1 MNGGTLTFAAGQKPW
16 LAPPPRRAFVAHW
29 LTAIGLLCA
38 VLLVVLLS
46 TSPGLF
52 LLAAPMLLLSL
63 ALVGLAG
70 AATLIEPPRWADIGL
85 IVFAFAMMD
94 TSMRKGGVHAGGF
107 DAQSIFKGLVWLL
120 VLAYAA
126 IHGTRSLTKHPLLL
140 MLAAYCLLAFVSALY
155 SKSRL
160 LGLGSGIALLAIA
173 LYAALISRWDL
184 QKIHRLWNALFAA
197 VALLAAVSLIMYF
210 AFPSWARDYL
220 ASGAGRMR
228 GVTGSGNSLG
238 PILCIGLIVG
248 ACTLSGA
255 RRLAGRAWRL
265 ALMALMASC
274 LVLTESRGSAVG
286 LVAAFVILAS
296 FGRPLVALASSV
308 VALLAGWAMLQPGL
322 LDSTVRS
329 LAQAFSRSGN
339 AQEIASFTGRSDIWA
354 AIVPKWLESPWIGY
368 GLGSPRVVVSQAY
381 TTRWGQTYESA
392 HNWLLES
399 LLSFG
404 VIGTAVLVAFLVAL
418 LVQAWRLR
426 RRLLARPQRR
436 RELALAN
443 CLLRCWIFLLVSG
456 MVEKSFAGMPNPTTV
471 LFAFMAGT
479 AVALQI
485 ALDGETAA
493 EQPR

>member
-1 MNGGTLTFAAGQKPW
+1 MNGATATFAAGPMPW
-16 LAPPPRRAFVAHW
+16 RAPAAQRAAVAHW
-29 LTAIGLLCA
+29 LTAIGLVCA
-38 VLLVVLLS
+38 LLLVVLLS
-46 TSPGLF
+46 ASPGLF
-52 LLAAPMLLLSL
+52 LLAAPLLLLSL
-63 ALVGLAG
+63 ALAGLAG
-70 AATLIEPPRWADIGL
+70 TATLIEPPRWADIGL

-94 TSMRKGGVHAGGF
+94 TSLRKGGVHAGGF

-126 IHGTRSLTKHPLLL
+126 VHGTRSLAKHPLLL
-140 MLAAYCLLAFVSALY
+140 MLAAYCVLAFASALY

-173 LYAALISRWDL
+173 LYAALISQWNL
-184 QKIHRLWNALFAA
+184 EKLHRLWSALFAA
-197 VALLAAVSLIMYF
+197 VALLAAVSLAMYF
-210 AFPSWARDYL
+210 AFPTWARDYL
-220 ASGAGRMR
+220 ASGAGRLR

-248 ACTLSGA
+248 TCTLSGA
-255 RRLAGRAWRL
+255 SRLAEQAWRL
-265 ALMALMASC
+265 ALMALMAAC
-274 LVLTESRGSAVG
+274 LALTESRGSTVG

-296 FGRPLVALASSV
+296 FGRPLFALSSSV
-308 VALLAGWAMLQPGL
+308 LALLAGWAMLQPGL

-329 LAQAFSRSGN
+329 LARAFSRSGN
-339 AQEIASFTGRSDIWA
+339 VQEITSFTGRSDIWA

-404 VIGTAVLVAFLVAL
+404 VIGTAVLATFLVAL
-418 LVQAWRLR
+418 LAQSWRLR
-426 RRLLARPQRR
+426 RRLLDQPQRR

-479 AVALQI
+479 AVALQV
-485 ALDGETAA
+485 ALDGDVAA
-493 EQPR
+493 ERPR